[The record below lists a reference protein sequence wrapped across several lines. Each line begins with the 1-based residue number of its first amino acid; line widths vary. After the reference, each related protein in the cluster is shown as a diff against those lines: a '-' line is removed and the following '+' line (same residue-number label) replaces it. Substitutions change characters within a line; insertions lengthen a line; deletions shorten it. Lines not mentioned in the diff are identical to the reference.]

1 MKNGSVNVPGSE
13 PGAQLDLP
21 GKGNL
26 SSCPATFP
34 QPLSYDY
41 GVCAEKLLGYTL
53 SGHLDLIT
61 AASPDTQAVVSVLEG
76 EKLTYLEFQA
86 YTRKLACA
94 LLARG
99 VERGDR
105 IGIWSTNNWRWLA
118 ALYAVSRVGGILVNI
133 NPAYR
138 VPELEYVLNQSGVKL
153 LFTIPR
159 NRSSN
164 YLEMLQELSPRLFPH
179 GGKAVAASTV
189 PSLQDIVVMPG
200 QDLDGTR
207 QDFTPAAELFSMESF
222 LELAQSITPE
232 ELSLREAEVQF
243 DDPVNIQ
250 YTSGT
255 TGFPKGVTLS
265 HHNLLNNG
273 LFAARAMALDTKTR
287 FCIPMPFYHCGGMV
301 SSALA
306 TFTVGG
312 TVIVPAPYF
321 EELTVMKAVSGEKA
335 THISGVP
342 TMFIGQLEHP
352 NYKDYD
358 YTSLRGG
365 FMAGAP
371 CPVQLMRRVA
381 SEMHVPEVVILYGL
395 TEVSPL
401 MTATTI
407 HDSMETRAT
416 TVGRAIAGVE
426 VKIIDPE
433 SGKVVPRGSQGEICC
448 RGHGIMLGYYKNEE
462 ATRECIDGGGWLH
475 SGDLGVMNGEG
486 YLHIT
491 GRKKDMI
498 IRGGENIYPR
508 EIEEVLH
515 HHPQISQAQVFG
527 IPDEKL
533 GEEVCLWLM
542 LKAGEKLD
550 EAALVAWM
558 KERLAHFKVPRHVR
572 VVSEFPMT
580 VTGKIRKFAMRD
592 AMVEELGLSRAA
604 AIETA

>member
-1 MKNGSVNVPGSE
+1 MT
-13 PGAQLDLP
+13 
-21 GKGNL
+21 
-26 SSCPATFP
+26 SSLNPN
-34 QPLSYDY
+34 QP
-41 GVCAEKLLGYTL
+41 C
-53 SGHLDLIT
+53 
-61 AASPDTQAVVSVLEG
+61 VVSVLE
-76 EKLTYLEFQA
+76 EANLTYSEFVA
-86 YTRKLACA
+86 YTRKLARA

-99 VERGDR
+99 IERGDR
-105 IGIWSTNNWRWLA
+105 VGIWSTNNWRWLA
-118 ALYAVSRVGGILVNI
+118 VLYAVSRVGAILVNV

-159 NRSSN
+159 NRSSS
-164 YLEMLQELSPRLFPH
+164 YLDMLEELNPRLFAQ
-179 GGKAVAASTV
+179 GSAVKSSRV
-189 PSLQDIVVMPG
+189 PSLQDLVVLPG
-200 QDLDGTR
+200 SDADGLAHEFKAR
-207 QDFTPAAELFSMESF
+207 GDLFSIETFLALES
-222 LELAQSITPE
+222 TVNDT
-232 ELSLREAEVQF
+232 ELSERANSVQF

-273 LFAARAMALDTKTR
+273 LFAARAMALSPETR

-306 TFTVGG
+306 TFSIGG
-312 TVIVPAPYF
+312 TVIIPGPYF
-321 EELTVMKAVSGEKA
+321 EEMTVMKAVSAERA

-352 NYKDYD
+352 QFKEFD
-358 YTSLRGG
+358 YTSLKGG

-426 VKIIDPE
+426 VKVIDPE
-433 SGKVVPRGSQGEICC
+433 TGRVVPRGEQGEICC
-448 RGHGIMLGYYKNEE
+448 RGHGIMLGYYKNDES
-462 ATRECIDGGGWLH
+462 TNECIDVAGWLH
-475 SGDLGVMNGEG
+475 SGDLGVMNSEG

-527 IPDEKL
+527 VPDEKL
-533 GEEVCLWLM
+533 GEEVCVWLM
-542 LKAGEKLD
+542 LRAGESLD
-550 EAALVAWM
+550 TKELNEWM
-558 KERLAHFKVPRHVR
+558 KERLAHFKIPRNIK

-580 VTGKIRKFAMRD
+580 VTGKIQKFAMRD
-592 AMVEELGLSRAA
+592 AMVKELGLDRAA

>member
-1 MKNGSVNVPGSE
+1 V
-13 PGAQLDLP
+13 
-21 GKGNL
+21 
-26 SSCPATFP
+26 FP

-41 GVCAEKLLGYTL
+41 GICAEKLLGYTL
-53 SGHLDLIT
+53 SSHLDLT
-61 AASPDTQAVVSVLEG
+61 SSLNPNQPCVVSVLE
-76 EKLTYLEFQA
+76 EANLTYSEFVA
-86 YTRKLACA
+86 YTRKLARA

-99 VERGDR
+99 IERGDR
-105 IGIWSTNNWRWLA
+105 VGIWSTNNWRWLA
-118 ALYAVSRVGGILVNI
+118 VLYAVSRVGAILVNV

-159 NRSSN
+159 NRSSS
-164 YLEMLQELSPRLFPH
+164 YLDMLEELNPRLFAQ
-179 GGKAVAASTV
+179 GSAVKSSRV
-189 PSLQDIVVMPG
+189 PSLQDLVVLPG
-200 QDLDGTR
+200 SDADGLAHEFKAR
-207 QDFTPAAELFSMESF
+207 GDLFSIETFLALES
-222 LELAQSITPE
+222 TVNDT
-232 ELSLREAEVQF
+232 ELSERANSVQF

-273 LFAARAMALDTKTR
+273 LFAARAMALSPETR

-306 TFTVGG
+306 TFSIGG
-312 TVIVPAPYF
+312 TVIIPGPYF
-321 EELTVMKAVSGEKA
+321 EEMTVMKAVSAERA

-352 NYKDYD
+352 QFKEFD
-358 YTSLRGG
+358 YTSLKGG

-426 VKIIDPE
+426 VKVIDPE
-433 SGKVVPRGSQGEICC
+433 TGRVVPRGEQGEICC
-448 RGHGIMLGYYKNEE
+448 RGHGIMLGYYKNDES
-462 ATRECIDGGGWLH
+462 TNECIDVAGWLH
-475 SGDLGVMNGEG
+475 SGDLGVMNSEG

-527 IPDEKL
+527 VPDEKL
-533 GEEVCLWLM
+533 GEEVCVWLM
-542 LKAGEKLD
+542 LRAGESLD
-550 EAALVAWM
+550 TKELNEWM
-558 KERLAHFKVPRHVR
+558 KERLAHFKIPRNIK

-580 VTGKIRKFAMRD
+580 VTGKIQKFAMRD
-592 AMVEELGLSRAA
+592 AMVKELGLDRAA

>member
-1 MKNGSVNVPGSE
+1 M
-13 PGAQLDLP
+13 
-21 GKGNL
+21 
-26 SSCPATFP
+26 FP
-34 QPLSYDY
+34 QPFSYDY
-41 GVCAEKLLGYTL
+41 GICSEKLLGYTL
-53 SGHLDLIT
+53 SSHLDLT
-61 AASPDTQAVVSVLEG
+61 SSLNPNHPCVVSVLE
-76 EKLTYLEFQA
+76 EAHLTYSEFVA
-86 YTRKLACA
+86 YTRKLARA

-99 VERGDR
+99 IERGDR
-105 IGIWSTNNWRWLA
+105 VGIWSTNNWRWLA
-118 ALYAVSRVGGILVNI
+118 VLYAVSRVGAILVNV

-164 YLEMLQELSPRLFPH
+164 YLDMLEELNPRLFAQGSAVKSSRVPNLQDLVVLPGSDADGQAH
-179 GGKAVAASTV
+179 EFKARGDLFSIETFLALESTV
-189 PSLQDIVVMPG
+189 D
-200 QDLDGTR
+200 DT
-207 QDFTPAAELFSMESF
+207 
-222 LELAQSITPE
+222 
-232 ELSLREAEVQF
+232 ELSEREKAVQF

-273 LFAARAMALDTKTR
+273 LFAARAMALSPETR

-306 TFTVGG
+306 TFSIGG
-312 TVIVPAPYF
+312 TVIIPGPYF
-321 EELTVMKAVSGEKA
+321 EEMTVMKAVSRERA

-352 NYKDYD
+352 QFKEFD

-426 VKIIDPE
+426 VKVIDPE
-433 SGKVVPRGSQGEICC
+433 TGRVVPRGEQGEICC

-462 ATRECIDGGGWLH
+462 ATNECIDVAGWLH
-475 SGDLGVMNGEG
+475 SGDLGVMNSEG

-527 IPDEKL
+527 VPDEKL
-533 GEEVCLWLM
+533 GEEVCVWLM
-542 LKAGEKLD
+542 LRAGENLD
-550 EAALVAWM
+550 TKELNDWM
-558 KERLAHFKVPRHVR
+558 KERLAHFKIPRNIK

-580 VTGKIRKFAMRD
+580 VTGKIQKFAMRD
-592 AMVEELGLSRAA
+592 AMVKELGLDRAA

>member
-1 MKNGSVNVPGSE
+1 MRSKTCTSE
-13 PGAQLDLP
+13 LSESRKLASGQLDF
-21 GKGNL
+21 
-26 SSCPATFP
+26 A
-34 QPLSYDY
+34 QPMSYDC
-41 GVCAEKLLGYTL
+41 GVCPETLLAYTL
-53 SGHLDLIT
+53 SGHLDLVS
-61 AASPDTQAVVSVLEG
+61 AVRGGEEAVVSVLEG
-76 EKLTYLEFQA
+76 ARLTYSQFKEE
-86 YTRKLACA
+86 TEN
-94 LLARG
+94 LARALIAAG
-99 VERGDR
+99 INRGDR
-105 IGIWSTNNWRWLA
+105 VGIWSTNNWRWLCV
-118 ALYAVSRVGGILVNI
+118 LYAASRVGAILVNI

-138 VPELEYVLNQSGVKL
+138 TSELEYVLNQSQVKL

-159 NRSSN
+159 NRSSD
-164 YLEMLQELSPRLFPH
+164 YIETLREIAPRLLSPKSH
-179 GGKAVAASTV
+179 HEAKASTV

-200 QDLDGTR
+200 YDIDGTL
-207 QDFTPAAELFSMESF
+207 QKFSAQGDAYDWVSF
-222 LELAQSITPE
+222 LKLAKKTSPE
-232 ELSLREAEVQF
+232 ELRVREGEVQF

-273 LFAARAMALDTKTR
+273 LFAARAMALDTSTR

-306 TFTVGG
+306 TFTIGG
-312 TVIVPAPYF
+312 TIVIPAPYF
-321 EELTVMKAVSGEKA
+321 EELTVMKAVSGEHC

-352 NYKDYD
+352 EFKNYNYG
-358 YTSLRGG
+358 SLKGG

-407 HDSMETRAT
+407 SDSMEIRAT

-448 RGHGIMLGYYKNEE
+448 RGHGIMLGYWQNET
-462 ATRECIDGGGWLH
+462 ATKECVDVSRWLH
-475 SGDLGVMNGEG
+475 SGDLGVMNPEG
-486 YLHIT
+486 YIHIT

-515 HHPQISQAQVFG
+515 HHEAISQAQVFG
-527 IPDEKL
+527 LPDEKL
-533 GEEVCLWLM
+533 GEEVAVWIM
-542 LKAGEKLD
+542 LKAGQAGSCNLQEDIIVWLR
-550 EAALVAWM
+550 
-558 KERLAHFKVPRHVR
+558 ERIAHFKVPRHVR
-572 VVSEFPMT
+572 FVESFPMT
-580 VTGKIRKFAMRD
+580 VTGKIQKFAMRE
-592 AMVEELGLSRAA
+592 AMVEELGLDRAA
-604 AIETA
+604 SIETA

>member
-1 MKNGSVNVPGSE
+1 M
-13 PGAQLDLP
+13 
-21 GKGNL
+21 
-26 SSCPATFP
+26 FP

-41 GVCAEKLLGYTL
+41 GICAEKLLGYTL
-53 SGHLDLIT
+53 SSHLDLT
-61 AASPDTQAVVSVLEG
+61 SSLNPNQPCVVSVLE
-76 EKLTYLEFQA
+76 EANLTYSEFVA
-86 YTRKLACA
+86 YTRKLARA

-99 VERGDR
+99 IERGDR
-105 IGIWSTNNWRWLA
+105 VGIWSTNNWRWLA
-118 ALYAVSRVGGILVNI
+118 VLYAVSRVGAILVNV

-164 YLEMLQELSPRLFPH
+164 YLDMLEELNPRLFAQ
-179 GGKAVAASTV
+179 GSAVKSSRV
-189 PSLQDIVVMPG
+189 PSLQDLVVLPG
-200 QDLDGTR
+200 SDADGLAHEFKAR
-207 QDFTPAAELFSMESF
+207 GDLFSIETFLALEST
-222 LELAQSITPE
+222 INDT
-232 ELSLREAEVQF
+232 ELSERENSVQF

-273 LFAARAMALDTKTR
+273 LFAARAMALSPETR

-306 TFTVGG
+306 TFSIGG
-312 TVIVPAPYF
+312 TVIIPGPYF
-321 EELTVMKAVSGEKA
+321 EEMTVMKAVSAERA

-352 NYKDYD
+352 QFKEFD
-358 YTSLRGG
+358 YTSLKGG

-426 VKIIDPE
+426 VKVIDPE
-433 SGKVVPRGSQGEICC
+433 TGRVVPRGEQGEICC
-448 RGHGIMLGYYKNEE
+448 RGHGIMLGYYKNDE
-462 ATRECIDGGGWLH
+462 ATNECIDVAGWLH
-475 SGDLGVMNGEG
+475 SGDLGVMNSEG

-527 IPDEKL
+527 VPDEKL
-533 GEEVCLWLM
+533 GEEVCVWLM
-542 LKAGEKLD
+542 LRAGESLD
-550 EAALVAWM
+550 TKELNEWM
-558 KERLAHFKVPRHVR
+558 KERLAHFKIPRNIK

-580 VTGKIRKFAMRD
+580 VTGKIQKFAMRD
-592 AMVEELGLSRAA
+592 AMVKELGLDRAA

>member
-1 MKNGSVNVPGSE
+1 V
-13 PGAQLDLP
+13 
-21 GKGNL
+21 
-26 SSCPATFP
+26 FP

-41 GVCAEKLLGYTL
+41 GICAEKLLGYTL
-53 SGHLDLIT
+53 SSHLDLT
-61 AASPDTQAVVSVLEG
+61 SSLNPNHPCVVSVLE
-76 EKLTYLEFQA
+76 EANLTYSEFVA
-86 YTRKLACA
+86 STRKLARA

-99 VERGDR
+99 IERGDR
-105 IGIWSTNNWRWLA
+105 VGIWSTNNWRWLA
-118 ALYAVSRVGGILVNI
+118 VLYAVSRVGAILVNV

-164 YLEMLQELSPRLFPH
+164 YLDMLEELNPRLFAQ
-179 GGKAVAASTV
+179 GSAVKSSRV
-189 PSLQDIVVMPG
+189 PSLQDLVVLPG
-200 QDLDGTR
+200 SDADGLAHEFKAR
-207 QDFTPAAELFSMESF
+207 GDLFSIETFLALES
-222 LELAQSITPE
+222 TVNDT
-232 ELSLREAEVQF
+232 ELSERENSVQF

-273 LFAARAMALDTKTR
+273 LFAARAMALSPETR

-306 TFTVGG
+306 TFSIGG
-312 TVIVPAPYF
+312 TVIIPGPYF
-321 EELTVMKAVSGEKA
+321 EEMTVMKAVSAERA

-352 NYKDYD
+352 QFKEFD
-358 YTSLRGG
+358 YTSLKGG

-426 VKIIDPE
+426 VKVIDPE
-433 SGKVVPRGSQGEICC
+433 TGRVVPRGEQGEICC
-448 RGHGIMLGYYKNEE
+448 RGHGIMLGYYKNDE
-462 ATRECIDGGGWLH
+462 ATNECIDVAGWLH
-475 SGDLGVMNGEG
+475 SGDLGVMNSEG

-527 IPDEKL
+527 VPDEKL
-533 GEEVCLWLM
+533 GEEVCVWLM
-542 LKAGEKLD
+542 LRAGESLD
-550 EAALVAWM
+550 TKELNEWM
-558 KERLAHFKVPRHVR
+558 KERLAHFKIPRNIK

-580 VTGKIRKFAMRD
+580 VTGKIQKFAMRD
-592 AMVEELGLSRAA
+592 AMVKELGLDRAA

>member
-1 MKNGSVNVPGSE
+1 M
-13 PGAQLDLP
+13 
-21 GKGNL
+21 
-26 SSCPATFP
+26 
-34 QPLSYDY
+34 
-41 GVCAEKLLGYTL
+41 
-53 SGHLDLIT
+53 
-61 AASPDTQAVVSVLEG
+61 LE
-76 EKLTYLEFQA
+76 
-86 YTRKLACA
+86 
-94 LLARG
+94 
-99 VERGDR
+99 
-105 IGIWSTNNWRWLA
+105 
-118 ALYAVSRVGGILVNI
+118 
-133 NPAYR
+133 
-138 VPELEYVLNQSGVKL
+138 ELN
-153 LFTIPR
+153 
-159 NRSSN
+159 
-164 YLEMLQELSPRLFPH
+164 PRLFAQ
-179 GGKAVAASTV
+179 GSAVKSSRV
-189 PSLQDIVVMPG
+189 PSLQDLVVLPG
-200 QDLDGTR
+200 SDADGLAHEFKAR
-207 QDFTPAAELFSMESF
+207 GDLFSIETFLALES
-222 LELAQSITPE
+222 TVNDT
-232 ELSLREAEVQF
+232 ELSERANSVQF

-273 LFAARAMALDTKTR
+273 LFAARAMALSPETR

-306 TFTVGG
+306 TFSIGG
-312 TVIVPAPYF
+312 TVIIPGPYF
-321 EELTVMKAVSGEKA
+321 EEMTVMKAVSAERA

-352 NYKDYD
+352 QFKEFD
-358 YTSLRGG
+358 YTSLKGG

-426 VKIIDPE
+426 VKVIDPE
-433 SGKVVPRGSQGEICC
+433 TGRVVPRGEQGEICC
-448 RGHGIMLGYYKNEE
+448 RGHGIMLGYYKNDES
-462 ATRECIDGGGWLH
+462 TNECIDVAGWLH
-475 SGDLGVMNGEG
+475 SGDLGVMNSEG

-527 IPDEKL
+527 VPDEKL
-533 GEEVCLWLM
+533 GEEVCVWLM
-542 LKAGEKLD
+542 LRAGESLD
-550 EAALVAWM
+550 TKELNEWM
-558 KERLAHFKVPRHVR
+558 KERLAHFKIPRNIK

-580 VTGKIRKFAMRD
+580 VTGKIQKFAMRD
-592 AMVEELGLSRAA
+592 AMVKELGLDRAA

>member
-1 MKNGSVNVPGSE
+1 V
-13 PGAQLDLP
+13 
-21 GKGNL
+21 
-26 SSCPATFP
+26 FP
-34 QPLSYDY
+34 QSLSYDY
-41 GVCAEKLLGYTL
+41 GICAEKLLGYTL
-53 SGHLDLIT
+53 SSHLDLT
-61 AASPDTQAVVSVLEG
+61 SSLNPNHPCVVSVLE
-76 EKLTYLEFQA
+76 EANLTYSEFVA
-86 YTRKLACA
+86 YTRKLARA

-99 VERGDR
+99 IERGDR
-105 IGIWSTNNWRWLA
+105 VGIWSTNNWRWLA
-118 ALYAVSRVGGILVNI
+118 VLYAVSRVGAILVNV

-164 YLEMLQELSPRLFPH
+164 YLDMLEELNPRLFAQ
-179 GGKAVAASTV
+179 GSAVKSSRV
-189 PSLQDIVVMPG
+189 PSLQDLVVLPG
-200 QDLDGTR
+200 SDADGLAHEFKAR
-207 QDFTPAAELFSMESF
+207 GDLFSIETFLALEST
-222 LELAQSITPE
+222 INDT
-232 ELSLREAEVQF
+232 ELSEREKSVQF

-273 LFAARAMALDTKTR
+273 LFAARAMALSPETR

-306 TFTVGG
+306 TFSIGG
-312 TVIVPAPYF
+312 TVIIPGPYF
-321 EELTVMKAVSGEKA
+321 EEMTVMKAVSAQRA

-352 NYKDYD
+352 QFKEFD
-358 YTSLRGG
+358 YTSLKGG

-426 VKIIDPE
+426 VKVIDPE
-433 SGKVVPRGSQGEICC
+433 TGRVVPRGEQGEICC
-448 RGHGIMLGYYKNEE
+448 RGHGIMLGYYKNDE
-462 ATRECIDGGGWLH
+462 ATNECIDVAGWLH
-475 SGDLGVMNGEG
+475 SGDLGVMNCEG

-527 IPDEKL
+527 VPDEKL
-533 GEEVCLWLM
+533 GEEVCVWLM
-542 LKAGEKLD
+542 LRAGESLD
-550 EAALVAWM
+550 TKELNEWM
-558 KERLAHFKVPRHVR
+558 KERLAHFKIPRNIK

-580 VTGKIRKFAMRD
+580 VTGKIQKFAMRD
-592 AMVEELGLSRAA
+592 AMVKELGLDRAA

>member
-1 MKNGSVNVPGSE
+1 M
-13 PGAQLDLP
+13 
-21 GKGNL
+21 
-26 SSCPATFP
+26 FP

-41 GVCAEKLLGYTL
+41 GICAEKLLGYTL
-53 SGHLDLIT
+53 SSHLDLT
-61 AASPDTQAVVSVLEG
+61 SSLNPNQPCVVSVLE
-76 EKLTYLEFQA
+76 EANLTYSEFVA
-86 YTRKLACA
+86 YTRKLARA

-99 VERGDR
+99 IERGDR
-105 IGIWSTNNWRWLA
+105 VGIWSTNNWRWLA
-118 ALYAVSRVGGILVNI
+118 VLYAVSRVGAILVNV

-159 NRSSN
+159 NRSSS
-164 YLEMLQELSPRLFPH
+164 YLDMLEELNPRLFAQ
-179 GGKAVAASTV
+179 GSAVKSSRV
-189 PSLQDIVVMPG
+189 PSLQDLVVLPG
-200 QDLDGTR
+200 SDADGLAHEFKAR
-207 QDFTPAAELFSMESF
+207 GDLFSIETFLALES
-222 LELAQSITPE
+222 TVNDT
-232 ELSLREAEVQF
+232 ELSERANSVQF

-273 LFAARAMALDTKTR
+273 LFAARAMALSPETR

-306 TFTVGG
+306 AFSIGG
-312 TVIVPAPYF
+312 TVIIPGPYF
-321 EELTVMKAVSGEKA
+321 EEMTVMKAVSAERA

-352 NYKDYD
+352 QFKEFD
-358 YTSLRGG
+358 YTSLKGG

-426 VKIIDPE
+426 VKVIDPE
-433 SGKVVPRGSQGEICC
+433 TGRVVPRGEQGEICC
-448 RGHGIMLGYYKNEE
+448 RGHGIMLGYYKNDES
-462 ATRECIDGGGWLH
+462 TNECIDVAGWLH
-475 SGDLGVMNGEG
+475 SGDLGVMNSEG

-527 IPDEKL
+527 VPDEKL
-533 GEEVCLWLM
+533 GEEVCVWLM
-542 LKAGEKLD
+542 LRAGESLD
-550 EAALVAWM
+550 TKELNEWM
-558 KERLAHFKVPRHVR
+558 KERLAHFKIPRNIK

-580 VTGKIRKFAMRD
+580 VTGKIQKFAMRD
-592 AMVEELGLSRAA
+592 AMVKELGLDRAA

>member
-1 MKNGSVNVPGSE
+1 
-13 PGAQLDLP
+13 LT
-21 GKGNL
+21 
-26 SSCPATFP
+26 SSLNPNHPC
-34 QPLSYDY
+34 
-41 GVCAEKLLGYTL
+41 
-53 SGHLDLIT
+53 
-61 AASPDTQAVVSVLEG
+61 VVSVLE
-76 EKLTYLEFQA
+76 EANLTYSEFVA
-86 YTRKLACA
+86 STRKLARA

-99 VERGDR
+99 IERGDR
-105 IGIWSTNNWRWLA
+105 VGIWSTNNWRWLA
-118 ALYAVSRVGGILVNI
+118 VLYAVSRVGAILVNV

-164 YLEMLQELSPRLFPH
+164 YLDMLEELNPRLFAQ
-179 GGKAVAASTV
+179 GSAVKSSRV
-189 PSLQDIVVMPG
+189 PSLQDLVVLPG
-200 QDLDGTR
+200 SDADGLAHEFKAR
-207 QDFTPAAELFSMESF
+207 GDLFSIETFLALES
-222 LELAQSITPE
+222 TVNDT
-232 ELSLREAEVQF
+232 ELSERENSVQF

-273 LFAARAMALDTKTR
+273 LFAARAMALSPETR

-306 TFTVGG
+306 TFSIGG
-312 TVIVPAPYF
+312 TVIIPGPYF
-321 EELTVMKAVSGEKA
+321 EEMTVMKAVSAERA

-352 NYKDYD
+352 QFKEFD
-358 YTSLRGG
+358 YTSLKGG

-426 VKIIDPE
+426 VKVIDPE
-433 SGKVVPRGSQGEICC
+433 TGRVVPRGEQGEICC
-448 RGHGIMLGYYKNEE
+448 RGHGIMLGYYKNDE
-462 ATRECIDGGGWLH
+462 ATNECIDVAGWLH
-475 SGDLGVMNGEG
+475 SGDLGVMNSEG

-527 IPDEKL
+527 VPDEKL
-533 GEEVCLWLM
+533 GEEVCVWLM
-542 LKAGEKLD
+542 LRAGESLD
-550 EAALVAWM
+550 TKELNEWM
-558 KERLAHFKVPRHVR
+558 KERLAHFKIPRNIK

-580 VTGKIRKFAMRD
+580 VTGKIQKFAMRD
-592 AMVEELGLSRAA
+592 AMVKELGLDRAA